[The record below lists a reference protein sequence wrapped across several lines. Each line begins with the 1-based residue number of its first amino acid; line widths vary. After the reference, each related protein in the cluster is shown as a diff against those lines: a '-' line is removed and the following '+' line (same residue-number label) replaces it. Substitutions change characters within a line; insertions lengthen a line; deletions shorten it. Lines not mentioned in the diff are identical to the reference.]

1 MCIKT
6 LCSIRCNPNP
16 SGEVVAEAASI
27 SDPHTVWVRSMMT
40 EANIQALVDRGL
52 LRQKAEV

>member
-1 MCIKT
+1 
-6 LCSIRCNPNP
+6 
-16 SGEVVAEAASI
+16 VVAEAASI